1 MNGYDHF
8 VLPFTLGMYTLL
20 IIFIVRVWEW
30 IRRMPHE
37 DRMII
42 LRGIFS
48 VRIFG
53 VIGEIFMESL
63 LHRRIFKVNKTLGYM
78 HMSLAFGWFL
88 LIVAGSVEAKMLST
102 KAFGNPWDP
111 IFLKYFIYDS
121 SPAFNHLMDA
131 LLLFVLSGVFLAL
144 IKRIRSRVFGLRR
157 TTRQR
162 SFDKFAIT
170 ALWLIFPLR
179 LLAEST
185 TAGMYLNG
193 GFLTNNLGF
202 ALGIIMPLEYLEYTA
217 WWAYSLAV
225 GTFFVALPFS
235 RYMHI
240 PTEIVLIALRRF
252 GFRTGKSIT
261 SFTEVEVYSC
271 PRCGICIDRCQLV
284 SSLDH
289 KEAPP
294 VYFLSSIR
302 KNRVRADRSY
312 DCLSC
317 GRCQDVC
324 PVGINLTGIRELERE
339 RFVSNTTN
347 FSYLKIDGQK
357 KGKLGFYA
365 GCMTHL
371 TPSVKKAM
379 LKLLDAAGEDYV
391 FLDEDGS
398 ACCGRPMMLTGNYK
412 AASELMEFNR
422 QSFQAA
428 GITKLVTSCA
438 ICYKV
443 FKDDYQLQVPIQHH
457 SEYLLGLIQSG
468 RLEPALSDLSA
479 VYHDPCDLGRG
490 SGIYEAPRELLSHVL
505 SRNVITEEGNK
516 SLCCGGSL
524 SNLMLSQT
532 ERDRICRDALSV
544 LEASS
549 PDILVTACPLC
560 KKTFSR
566 NTSTPVRDIAE
577 VIEMGLMV
585 AGR

>member
-1 MNGYDHF
+1 MSGYDHF

-37 DRMII
+37 ERMII
-42 LRGIFS
+42 LKGIFS
-48 VRIFG
+48 IKVFG
-53 VIGEIFMESL
+53 VMGEILMESL
-63 LHRRIFKVNKTLGYM
+63 LHRRIFKVNKRLGYM

-88 LIVAGSVEAKMLST
+88 LIVVGSVEAKILSS
-102 KAFGNPWDP
+102 KAFNYPWDP
-111 IFLKYFIYDS
+111 IFLKYFNYDT
-121 SPAFNHLMDA
+121 SPIFNHIMDA
-131 LLLFVLSGVFLAL
+131 LLLFVISGVMLAIL
-144 IKRIRSRVFGLRR
+144 KRIRSRILGLSR
-157 TTRQR
+157 TTKQR
-162 SFDKFAIT
+162 AFDKFAIT

-193 GFLTNNLGF
+193 GFMTNSIGY
-202 ALGIIMPLEYLEYTA
+202 ALGAFLPLEYLEYTA

-252 GFRTGKSIT
+252 GFRTNKSIT
-261 SFTEVEVYSC
+261 SFTEIEVYSC
-271 PRCGICIDRCQLV
+271 PRCGICIDQCQLV
-284 SSLDH
+284 SSLGH

-302 KNRVRADRSY
+302 KNRVKADRSY

-317 GRCQDVC
+317 GRCQEIC

-347 FSYLKIDGQK
+347 FSYLKPGVSQK
-357 KGKLGFYA
+357 ARTGYYA

-371 TPSVKKAM
+371 TPAIKKAM
-379 LKLLDAAGEDYV
+379 LKILNAAGEDYV

-412 AASELMEFNR
+412 AATELMEFNR
-422 QSFQAA
+422 HTFQAA
-428 GITKLVTSCA
+428 GISELVTSCA

-443 FKDDYQLQVPIQHH
+443 FKEDYQLGIPVLHH
-457 SEYLLGLIQSG
+457 SEYLLGLVGTG
-468 RLEPALSDLSA
+468 RIKTSLSDINA

-490 SGIYEAPRELLSHVL
+490 SGIYQAPRDLLSHML
-505 SRNVITEEGNK
+505 NRNVITEEGSK

-532 ERDRICRDALSV
+532 DRDTICRDALKV
-544 LEASS
+544 LEATS

-560 KKTFSR
+560 KKTFAR

-577 VIEMGLMV
+577 VLEMCL
-585 AGR
+585 